1 MPAYLKLVISL
12 LVVAVAAALLHFGQ
26 AGESGTLRWVVPGL
40 ALFMILAIWLFPE
53 AKKLPPQRK

>member
-12 LVVAVAAALLHFGQ
+12 LVVAVAAALLFLGQ
-26 AGESGTLRWVVPGL
+26 AGGEGTLRWVVPGL

-53 AKKLPPQRK
+53 AKKLPPQR